1 MSEAVNT
8 PDLAIRAKPKPV
20 KRFSRKALI
29 LGGAALS
36 AGLFAALAFALQSP
50 EYGDSERPSELYNV
64 SHKPMTD
71 ALDALPK
78 TYADMKPKLGPP
90 LPGDLGAAFLEANQG
105 GAPVAELNNPFQY
118 APKGAPQR
126 RVYSQSA
133 AYQSAPTPSKRDE
146 ARESGLFFSVGSN
159 QRSNSK
165 APDQFAQMDA
175 QLEQAYSNLA
185 NVNMHPE
192 GISSHLLPQVL
203 RASASYGD
211 PVLGNAEF
219 NAASSRQNSKSAF
232 LGQSAGEIYNPYVL
246 QSPKSPYQIMAG
258 TLIPAS
264 LVTGLNSDL
273 PGQVIGQVTE
283 NVYDT
288 VTGEYLL
295 IPQGA
300 RLLGRYDSVIAY
312 GQSRALVAWTRI
324 IFPNGNSI
332 QLDNLPAVDGQG
344 FAGLKDKV
352 DRHTWQFMKGA
363 VLSSLLSV
371 GSELSSD
378 DEGRLAR
385 ALQNAGQDTANIA
398 GQRIIERSLNI
409 QPTLSVR
416 PGWRFSIIVSKDLI
430 LKPYGDGMNAK

>member
-1 MSEAVNT
+1 M
-8 PDLAIRAKPKPV
+8 RQ
-20 KRFSRKALI
+20 KALHNVELI
-29 LGGAALS
+29 HSQRLIN
-36 AGLFAALAFALQSP
+36 Q
-50 EYGDSERPSELYNV
+50 RPRQV
-64 SHKPMTD
+64 SV
-71 ALDALPK
+71 
-78 TYADMKPKLGPP
+78 MK
-90 LPGDLGAAFLEANQG
+90 
-105 GAPVAELNNPFQY
+105 
-118 APKGAPQR
+118 
-126 RVYSQSA
+126 
-133 AYQSAPTPSKRDE
+133 

-159 QRSNSK
+159 QQSNTK
-165 APDQFAQMDA
+165 APDQFAAMDA

-185 NVNMHPE
+185 NVNMM
-192 GISSHLLPQVL
+192 
-203 RASASYGD
+203 ASYGD
-211 PVLGNAEF
+211 PIMGNAEF
-219 NAASSRQNSKSAF
+219 NAAPAYQNSKSAF
-232 LGQSAGEIYNPYVL
+232 LGQFADEIYNPYVL

-430 LKPYGDGMNAK
+430 LKPYGE

>member
-1 MSEAVNT
+1 MSEIGNN

-29 LGGAALS
+29 LGGTALS

-64 SHKPMTD
+64 SHKPMSD

-105 GAPVAELNNPFQY
+105 GAPVQELDNPFQY
-118 APKGAPQR
+118 SPKGTAPPGQYR
-126 RVYSQSA
+126 QA
-133 AYQSAPTPSKRDE
+133 ATYQSAPTPSKRDE

-159 QRSNSK
+159 QTGAAK

-185 NVNMHPE
+185 NVNMVA
-192 GISSHLLPQVL
+192 G
-203 RASASYGD
+203 YGT
-211 PVLGNAEF
+211 PIVGNAEF
-219 NAASSRQNSKSAF
+219 NAAPAYQNSKSAF

-430 LKPYGDGMNAK
+430 LKPYGE

>member
-1 MSEAVNT
+1 MNEAVNT

-29 LGGAALS
+29 LGGTALS

-50 EYGDSERPSELYNV
+50 DYGDNERPSELYNV
-64 SHKPMTD
+64 SHKPMAD

-90 LPGDLGAAFLEANQG
+90 LPGDLGAAFLEAKQS
-105 GAPVAELNNPFQY
+105 GAPVAELDNPFQY
-118 APKGAPQR
+118 APKGTSPK
-126 RVYSQSA
+126 RVYSQQA
-133 AYQSAPTPSKRDE
+133 AYRSAPAPSKRDE
-146 ARESGLFFSVGSN
+146 ARESGLFFFVGSN
-159 QRSNSK
+159 QSGTK
-165 APDQFAQMDA
+165 APDQFAQIDA
-175 QLEQAYSNLA
+175 SIEQAYANLA
-185 NVNMHPE
+185 SVNVQTAFGSD
-192 GISSHLLPQVL
+192 GI
-203 RASASYGD
+203 
-211 PVLGNAEF
+211 GNAEF
-219 NAASSRQNSKSAF
+219 NAAPAYQNSKSAF
-232 LGQSAGEIYNPYVL
+232 LGQSPGEIYNPYVL

-430 LKPYGDGMNAK
+430 LKPYGETP

>member
-1 MSEAVNT
+1 MSETVNN
-8 PDLAIRAKPKPV
+8 PELAIRAKPKPV
-20 KRFSRKALI
+20 KRFSRKALM
-29 LGGAALS
+29 LGGTALS

-50 EYGDSERPSELYNV
+50 DYGDNDRPSELYNV
-64 SHKPMTD
+64 SHKPMAD

-90 LPGDLGAAFLEANQG
+90 LPGDLGAAFLEAKQG
-105 GAPVAELNNPFQY
+105 GAPVAELDNPFQY
-118 APKGAPQR
+118 APKGVPQR
-126 RVYSQSA
+126 RAYTQPA
-133 AYQSAPTPSKRDE
+133 ANQSAPAPSKRDE
-146 ARESGLFFSVGSN
+146 ARESGLFFSVGSSGRN
-159 QRSNSK
+159 TVQPS
-165 APDQFAQMDA
+165 DQFASMDA
-175 QLEQAYSNLA
+175 QLEQAYANL
-185 NVNMHPE
+185 
-192 GISSHLLPQVL
+192 
-203 RASASYGD
+203 ASASTQTAFGYQG
-211 PVLGNAEF
+211 VGNAEF
-219 NAASSRQNSKSAF
+219 NAAPAYQNSKSAF
-232 LGQSAGEIYNPYVL
+232 LQQSAGEVYNPYVL
-246 QSPKSPYQIMAG
+246 QTPKSPYQIMAG

-264 LVTGLNSDL
+264 LVTGLSSDL

-288 VTGEYLL
+288 VTGEFLL

-363 VLSSLLSV
+363 VLSSLLSI
-371 GSELSSD
+371 GSELSTD

-398 GQRIIERSLNI
+398 GQRIIERTLNI

-430 LKPYGDGMNAK
+430 LKPYGEK